1 MYVVP
6 GGMELTDRLSF
17 DTEDRRDLYEYVE
30 GRGRVREREARRALN
45 MDPTAFGHHLTVLVR
60 DGYLTHEDGVLSVT
74 YGEDEG
80 GTDVRSYA
88 SDGVEYTV
96 RMARQDDLSGL
107 VDAIRAVT
115 GDGSYIE
122 AEAVADVLD
131 HEQVVLRH
139 NELRSRLAFVA
150 VDGDE
155 VIGWVHLDL
164 PEAEKLGH
172 TAVLT
177 VGVREE
183 YRGHGVGTTLLDRGE
198 EWARDRRFEK
208 LYNSVPASN
217 EGAIEFLEA
226 HGWETEAVRERHY
239 RIGDEYVDEVMM
251 AKRL

>member
-1 MYVVP
+1 
-6 GGMELTDRLSF
+6 MELTDRLSF

-30 GRGRVREREARRALN
+30 QRGRVREREARRALN

-60 DGYLTHEDGVLSVT
+60 DGYLRHEDGTLSVT
-74 YGEDEG
+74 YGEGEG
-80 GTDVRSYA
+80 EDAGETHTHTADGTEYA
-88 SDGVEYTV
+88 IRV
-96 RMARQDDLSGL
+96 ARQDDLSGL
-107 VDAIRAVT
+107 VDVIRSVT

-122 AEAVADVLD
+122 AETVADVLD

-139 NELRSRLAFVA
+139 NELRSRMVFVA
-150 VDGDE
+150 VDGE
-155 VIGWVHLDL
+155 AVIGWVHLDL

-177 VGVREE
+177 VGVLDD
-183 YRGHGVGTTLLDRGE
+183 YRGHGVGATLLERGE
-198 EWARDRRFEK
+198 DWARDRRFEK

-239 RIGDEYVDEVMM
+239 KIGDEYVDEVMM